1 MRVLSMDSINIYFSG
16 SIKGGRQLVDRY
28 AVMIQTL
35 SRYGKVLTEHIG
47 DSNYAKDGYTQP
59 QTIYNQDKAY
69 MDNSQIMVADITVP
83 SLGVGYELAYAEAHN
98 IPVVC
103 LCESSTNASSMI
115 IGNSYFQ
122 CYSYIDTNDALT
134 IIDKVM
140 TKYTMGDK

>member
-1 MRVLSMDSINIYFSG
+1 MGSINIYFSG

-28 AVMIQTL
+28 AVMIQAL

-47 DSNYAKDGYTQP
+47 DSNYAKGGYTDP

-69 MDNSQIMVADITVP
+69 MDNSHIMVADITVP
-83 SLGVGYELAYAEAHN
+83 SLGVGYELAYAEANN

-103 LCESSTNASSMI
+103 LCDSSINASSMI

-122 CYSYIDTNDALT
+122 CYSYIDTNEALT
-134 IIDKVM
+134 IIDKFM